1 MTGVSAFPGADKPSG
16 ISIARSTPDL
26 VEARPPDKPNI
37 TMPVKALNHV
47 NIRADRALVAQ
58 LKDFYEGVIG
68 LTAGWRPP
76 FKSTGHWLYVGDVPV
91 VHLVEDESV
100 RALGGSRGP
109 VVDHVS
115 FSCAGLREFED
126 LLERKAIPFRRT
138 SVPETDFV
146 QLVVID
152 PAGNG
157 VELQF
162 ANGDA

>member
-1 MTGVSAFPGADKPSG
+1 MP
-16 ISIARSTPDL
+16 AR
-26 VEARPPDKPNI
+26 
-37 TMPVKALNHV
+37 ALNHV
-47 NIRADRALVAQ
+47 NIRADSALVAR

-76 FKSTGHWLYVGDVPV
+76 FKSTGHWLYIGDVPV

-100 RALGGSRGP
+100 QASPKSRGA

-115 FSCAGLREFED
+115 FSCTGLREFVE
-126 LLERKAIPFRRT
+126 LLERKAIPFHRN
-138 SVPETDFV
+138 SVPGTELV
-146 QLVVID
+146 QLVVVD

-162 ANGDA
+162 VTGEA

>member
-1 MTGVSAFPGADKPSG
+1 MPLTLTMPRRAAYPQPDIRTPGG
-16 ISIARSTPDL
+16 QDL
-26 VEARPPDKPNI
+26 RQPNI

-47 NIRADRALVAQ
+47 NIRAGKRLVAE

-68 LTAGWRPP
+68 LTEGWRPP
-76 FKSTGHWLYVGDVPV
+76 FKSTGHWLYIDDVPV
-91 VHLVEDESV
+91 VHLVEDELVQASP
-100 RALGGSRGP
+100 GSRGP

-115 FSCAGLREFED
+115 FSCAGLREFEE

-138 SVPETDFV
+138 SVPGTELV
-146 QLVVID
+146 QLVVVD

-162 ANGDA
+162 VVGGT